1 MALGDS
7 AQLTPTN
14 ISITCSFAMN
24 FQNYSV
30 NMSVE
35 DKDDNFVTSTT
46 ENEQGMIDQE
56 VRCSRISRRCM
67 QLLPQALSNVQ
78 SGGLSDERLF

>member
-35 DKDDNFVTSTT
+35 DKDDNFVTSTGHDRT
-46 ENEQGMIDQE
+46 RRKVQKDEQEG
-56 VRCSRISRRCM
+56 
-67 QLLPQALSNVQ
+67 NH
-78 SGGLSDERLF
+78 